1 MVFPE
6 NVIWSPSARTDIENI
21 SEYIKHE
28 WGNNVLSRFLLK
40 VNWIINQ
47 IVINPKQYPVINSRL
62 KIRKCVI
69 TKQNTLYYR
78 FLNGNIEIV
87 RIYDTRQDP
96 GKLKIL
102 FKSN

>member
-6 NVIWSPSARTDIENI
+6 NVFLSPSAKTDIENI
-21 SEYIKHE
+21 SEYLSQE
-28 WGNNVLSRFLLK
+28 WGMNVLTKFLLK

-47 IVINPKQYPVINSRL
+47 IVINPWQYPVINSKL
-62 KIRKCVI
+62 KIRRCVI

-78 FLNGNIEIV
+78 VLSSKIEIV

-96 GKLKIL
+96 NKLKM
-102 FKSN
+102 ST

>member
-1 MVFPE
+1 MAFPE
-6 NVIWSPSARTDIENI
+6 NVIWSPSARADIENI
-21 SEYIKHE
+21 SEYIKYE

-47 IVINPKQYPVINSRL
+47 IVINPKQYPVVNSKL

-78 FLNGNIEIV
+78 LLNGNIEIV

-102 FKSN
+102 FKTN